1 MPSSYFLH
9 SVCRS
14 VFPTFPH
21 PTHQPSKPPS
31 QTQQPCR
38 TPLLVVAA
46 ITPWWPMVPA
56 SRRQEVDLET
66 SASSSGHAPV
76 SFLVPPRSRAA
87 GTAAAGRE
95 RGRGR
100 APSVQ
105 QHPVCGLEYN
115 TTLYH
120 IPPRRG
126 RIPGDWLYDLCVKER
141 DACRYLCLYCS
152 MVMND
157 ATNMR
162 KHCMTNHRQAVMAVR
177 EPQAV

>member
-66 SASSSGHAPV
+66 SASSPRAR
-76 SFLVPPRSRAA
+76 PPHNAA
-87 GTAAAGRE
+87 GSCILLLFLLINFIYSSLELYPGEIWLAALLCQGGQFCLRE
-95 RGRGR
+95 
-100 APSVQ
+100 V
-105 QHPVCGLEYN
+105 GLHSPLLA
-115 TTLYH
+115 TTKTPEL
-120 IPPRRG
+120 
-126 RIPGDWLYDLCVKER
+126 
-141 DACRYLCLYCS
+141 
-152 MVMND
+152 
-157 ATNMR
+157 T
-162 KHCMTNHRQAVMAVR
+162 
-177 EPQAV
+177 